1 MQSMEARRGV
11 VGGGEQRWAVG
22 GPCPP
27 FPTVGRARARRG
39 AGAQGSAAAGSAL
52 LPRPPTQ
59 PDHRTHP
66 FSPQSRLGGGEGV
79 EGLYG
84 SVTRAGMHRVL
95 ASLAQHTGLGR
106 DSHVV
111 DVGSGLG
118 R

>member
-1 MQSMEARRGV
+1 MSSGGQSEGLARRFRPLG
-11 VGGGEQRWAVG
+11 A
-22 GPCPP
+22 P
-27 FPTVGRARARRG
+27 GRG
-39 AGAQGSAAAGSAL
+39 GAQRPKAPPPRDRRSCPAHQPKPATAL
-52 LPRPPTQ
+52 TLSP
-59 PDHRTHP
+59 
-66 FSPQSRLGGGEGV
+66 PQSRLGGGEGV